1 MSPSEHE
8 YFCFIKKH
16 QFVCMASLMVTT
28 TELISNL
35 SSFILLNK
43 LIYGNAKES
52 ISDSAAALVADAD
65 KPGTF
70 TDADL

>member
-1 MSPSEHE
+1 
-8 YFCFIKKH
+8 
-16 QFVCMASLMVTT
+16 MASLMVTT